1 MEGYGRCIFLGVF
14 SIADWM
20 RVAMDNKEEDE
31 ADETEDDDDG
41 IDPANDRAS
50 DPFIATP

>member
-1 MEGYGRCIFLGVF
+1 MADVSLGVF
-14 SIADWM
+14 GIAHWM
-20 RVAMDNKEEDE
+20 RVARQQEEDE